1 MSQLATPLIVRD
13 CNGKYINF
21 YQYDIDGVLYESDV
35 INQQEMKLPL
45 LCVFDMIAAHNKTT
59 ATEQLVIKVRETYNN
74 MIKIIVSTSFYS
86 GTTQDLMVIRHA
98 DVVKTIE
105 EYSGKDYC
113 LDCLLVYATPKIIN
127 TLSGESETYKK
138 DRKQLVLLPA
148 VSKLSLPLRYSIT
161 FITLFWMIVKFVVRA
176 SSLYL
181 FIAGISW
188 YFYGDHTHL
197 SKLIQAYTGP
207 VMLHFVHSTLTG
219 GGGSSDTDI

>member
-1 MSQLATPLIVRD
+1 MSQLPTPLIVRD

-21 YQYDIDGVLYESDV
+21 YQYDIDSGVLYESDG
-35 INQQEMKLPL
+35 INVQEMKLPL
-45 LCVFDMIAAHNKTT
+45 LCLFETIASQNNT
-59 ATEQLVIKVRETYNN
+59 AAEQLVIKVRETYNN
-74 MIKIIVSTSFYS
+74 MIKIVVSSSFYS
-86 GTTQDLMVIRHA
+86 GTTQDLMVIRHG
-98 DVVKTIE
+98 DVVKVIE

-113 LDCLLVYATPKIIN
+113 LDCLLVYATPKIAN

-138 DRKQLVLLPA
+138 DKTRLVLLPA
-148 VSKLSLPLRYSIT
+148 VSKLSVPLRYSIT
-161 FITLFWMIVKFVVRA
+161 FITLFWMIVKFVIRA

-207 VMLHFVHSTLTG
+207 VMLHFVHSTLSG
-219 GGGSSDTDI
+219 GDTDI